1 MHNVLDRNKTK
12 HIHFVGLGGI
22 GVSALARMMKY
33 HGKHVSGS
41 DKSMTPITRD
51 LENLGIRVRPGH
63 DEHHVPLFA
72 DLVVYSPAIT
82 PDNPELVRARA
93 LSIPTLSYPE
103 VLGEISKEAFTIA
116 VSGTHGKTTTTAMIA
131 DVLAKD
137 ISPTVIVGSLLKGG
151 RSNFVP
157 GHTKRF
163 LVEACEYKRSF
174 LHLRPSV
181 LVITNIDEDHL
192 DYYKD
197 LKDIQSAFRELALKV
212 PVHGAIVCDTSDP
225 IVQEILAGIS
235 VPILNYMAHYNPNRE
250 LFVFGEHNTKNAAIA
265 HTVGDFFDVPEE
277 TINSALANFQGTWRR
292 SEHKGRTTR
301 GTEVYDDYAHHPKEI
316 STTLA
321 GFKKRFPDKN
331 IVVVFQPHLY
341 SRTKIFFNDFVDSLQ
356 KADRILLAPIYA
368 AREPYDAS
376 ISHHMLGDVLRQ
388 YGKKAES
395 YESLDALTH
404 VLSRTVQ
411 PNDVVI
417 TVGAGDIYK
426 VGEKLL

>member
-1 MHNVLDRNKTK
+1 MSLNLNKTK
-12 HIHFVGLGGI
+12 HIHFIGVGGI
-22 GVSALARMMKY
+22 GVSAMARMMKY

-41 DKSMTPITRD
+41 DRVLSPITHD
-51 LENLGIRVRPGH
+51 LENIGVRVRPGH

-72 DLVVYSPAIT
+72 DLVVYSPAIAG
-82 PDNPELVRARA
+82 DNPEMIRARG
-93 LSIPTLSYPE
+93 LHIPTLSYPE
-103 VLGEISKEAFTIA
+103 VLGEISKEAFTVA

-137 ISPTVIVGSLLKGG
+137 INPTVIVGSLLKGG

-174 LHLRPSV
+174 LHLHPSV

-212 PVHGAIVCDTSDP
+212 PSYGAIVCNTDDSV
-225 IVQEILAGIS
+225 VQETLAGIS
-235 VPILNYMAHYNPNRE
+235 VPILNYMAHYNPDRE

-265 HTVGDFFDVPEE
+265 HTVGEFFSVPEE
-277 TINSALANFQGTWRR
+277 TINDALANFRGTWRR
-292 SEHKGRTTR
+292 SEYKGRTTR
-301 GTEVYDDYAHHPKEI
+301 GTEVFDDYAHHPQEI
-316 STTLA
+316 RTTLA

-341 SRTKIFFNDFVDSLQ
+341 SRTKTFFNDFAESFHNANRV
-356 KADRILLAPIYA
+356 LLAPIYA
-368 AREPYDAS
+368 AREAHDPS
-376 ISHHMLGDVLRQ
+376 ISHHMLGDALRQ
-388 YGKKAES
+388 YGKQVES
-395 YESLDALTH
+395 YETLDALSHT
-404 VLSRTVQ
+404 LSRSVE

-417 TVGAGDIYK
+417 TMGAGDIYK
-426 VGEKLL
+426 VGERLLV